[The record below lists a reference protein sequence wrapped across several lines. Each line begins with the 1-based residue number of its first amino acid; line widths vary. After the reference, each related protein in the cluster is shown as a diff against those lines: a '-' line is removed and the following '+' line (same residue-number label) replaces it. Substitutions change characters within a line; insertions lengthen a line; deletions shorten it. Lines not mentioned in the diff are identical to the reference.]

1 MDTDFAA
8 ETANMTRGQILQ
20 QSGIAM
26 LAQANALPNN
36 VMTLL
41 R

>member
-1 MDTDFAA
+1 MA
-8 ETANMTRGQILQ
+8 EFTKYQIIT

-26 LAQANALPNN
+26 LAQANQLPQLILSL
-36 VMTLL
+36 M